1 MDKDA
6 WKASQEAQRAARAEV
21 KNLRYLSEP
30 VSRAELVAVIQ
41 ENAGH
46 ISRSHAGLAVLVG
59 MLEAKGIFDKGE
71 WLTEVQKALTGS
83 APEPEKPL
91 VEV

>member
-6 WKASQEAQRAARAEV
+6 WKASQEAQKAARTEV
-21 KNLRYLSEP
+21 KNLRYLAEP

-59 MLEAKGIFDKGE
+59 LLETKGVLAKGE
-71 WLTEVQKALTGS
+71 WLAEVQKALTGS
-83 APEPEKPL
+83 APEPEKL

>member
-1 MDKDA
+1 MDKQA
-6 WKASQEAQRAARAEV
+6 WKASQEAQRAAKAKT
-21 KNLRYLSEP
+21 KNLRYLAEP

-46 ISRSHAGLAVLVG
+46 ITRSHAGLAVLVG
-59 MLEAKGIFDKGE
+59 MLEQRGVLEKGE
-71 WLTEVQKALTGS
+71 WLSEVQRALTG
-83 APEPEKPL
+83 APPEPEKKL